1 MTTKEKPDFEDRLE
15 RRYRKLGTRN
25 PACVCCGHND
35 PFALELHHIA
45 GRKHHDDLAI
55 VCRNC
60 HRRLS
65 DNQLDHPE
73 DIQGQHPMFATIG
86 HYLVA
91 LAGLLRMIADAMV
104 QFGKYL
110 IDQANGVGADLT
122 VQPS

>member
-15 RRYRKLGTRN
+15 RRYRKLDTRN

-45 GRKHHDDLAI
+45 GCKHHDDLAI

-73 DIQGQHPMFATIG
+73 DT
-86 HYLVA
+86 
-91 LAGLLRMIADAMV
+91 LRNTSV
-104 QFGKYL
+104 R
-110 IDQANGVGADLT
+110 NSST
-122 VQPS
+122 VITR

>member
-1 MTTKEKPDFEDRLE
+1 MTSKKKPDFEDRLE
-15 RRYRKLGTRN
+15 QRYRKLGTRN
-25 PACVCCGHND
+25 PACVCCGHNH

-45 GRKHHDDLAI
+45 GRLHHDDLAI

-73 DIQGQHPMFATIG
+73 DIQGQHPMLATIG

-91 LAGLLRMIADAMV
+91 LADLFRMIADRMV
-104 QFGKYL
+104 EFGKYL
-110 IDQANGVGADLT
+110 IDQANGVEADLAGQRT
-122 VQPS
+122 